1 MNLHEL
7 PREIKKEGN
16 FPFWFSLLQEARN
29 IIDFAPDAKVMDF
42 GCGAGGFLQLFDFFL
57 PGRELTGVEVD
68 NNLLVKCQTNHSANF
83 SFVAYQKMC
92 VLPDEEFDVAFSQEV
107 IYTLP
112 DIAQHAEEIFRAL
125 RGGGYYIAS
134 MGCHIEN
141 PTWAHR
147 RSKIRSSEKYYAYD
161 YTLDE
166 VAKAFYDAG
175 FRVSVKRLPVY
186 APLIV
191 SFDGD
196 SEFGSINDLLLSS
209 HNHKI
214 MFAFMKPKHPL
225 RAAHEKK

>member
-7 PREIKKEGN
+7 PRDIKNEGN
-16 FPFWFSLLQEARN
+16 FPFWFSLIQEARN
-29 IIDFAPDAKVMDF
+29 IFDFASDAKVMDF
-42 GCGAGGFLQLFDFFL
+42 GCGSGGFLKLFDFIL
-57 PGRELTGVEVD
+57 PGRELTGIEID
-68 NNLLVKCQTNHSANF
+68 NDLLVKCQANNSANF
-83 SFVAYQKMC
+83 SFVAYQDISI
-92 VLPDEEFDVAFSQEV
+92 LPDGEFDAAFSQEV

-112 DIAQHAEEIFRAL
+112 DISLHAEEIFRAL
-125 RGGGYYIAS
+125 REGGYYIAS

-141 PTWAHR
+141 PTWPHR

-175 FRVSVKRLPVY
+175 FRVSVKRLPVH
-186 APLIV
+186 APLKV
-191 SFDGD
+191 SFDGGA
-196 SEFGSINDLLLSS
+196 EFGSINDLLLSS

-225 RAAHEKK
+225 RVAHERK